1 MGNGLG
7 NIEDY
12 ANIYSYVV
20 KGSKTSDQ
28 LKDYLVKQKGV
39 LKKTA
44 DSQIKKIK
52 EGNFAF
58 LDYADEKISFNVFA
72 ALIIPSPQA
81 IISSST

>member
-58 LDYADEKISFNVFA
+58 LDYADEKISFNHEAFLA
-72 ALIIPSPQA
+72 ALWYLL
-81 IISSST
+81 